1 MSGAYPAGDPRTAG
15 AHVAGAPPADLP
27 TPSEQKAATTS
38 LGDLVSEVTRDFSTL
53 MRQEVELAKAEATQ
67 SAKRAGKGAGMYGG
81 AGVAGWFVLLFL
93 SIALWWGLGDLID
106 SLGWSAVIVA
116 VIWGIV
122 AAVLYFMGK
131 KEFDRVQGMPRT
143 VDSLKQI
150 PDTLKRNEENR

>member
-1 MSGAYPAGDPRTAG
+1 MSGAYPAGDPRAPG

-106 SLGWSAVIVA
+106 SLGWSAIIVA